1 MELSQAVQP
10 VQGRNGRGGEFIGLT
25 EAARLLSVSTR
36 TMASLANFNKLPTR
50 RIKGHKRY
58 WFRRADVLGLLTEPE
73 QPEQGGRA

>member
-25 EAARLLSVSTR
+25 EAARLLSVSSR
-36 TMASLANFNKLPTR
+36 TMQQLANFNKLPTR

-58 WFRRADVLGLLTEPE
+58 WFRRSDVLGLLELPE
-73 QPEQGGRA
+73 GGQA